1 MIHAPQFTHPDIVT
15 NDIVDLLDPQRFYW
29 RGRYDNV
36 INTGGLKVFP
46 EEVEEAIARVLPRAK
61 FFVTSRPSEKWGE
74 ELLLVLEYP
83 SLADGE
89 RKEGEVHPG
98 LITRLKTLLPTHA
111 IPRHYVAL
119 PTLPTTPTGK
129 PLRRLP
135 T

>member
-1 MIHAPQFTHPDIVT
+1 MT

-129 PLRRLP
+129 PLRRLH